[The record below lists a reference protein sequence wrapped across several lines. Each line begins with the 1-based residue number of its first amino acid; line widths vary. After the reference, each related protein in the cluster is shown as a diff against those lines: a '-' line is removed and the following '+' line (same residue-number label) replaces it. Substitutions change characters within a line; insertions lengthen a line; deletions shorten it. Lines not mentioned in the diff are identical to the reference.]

1 LILLVSYFGSP
12 SSGKTTIACSLF
24 SQLKLSST
32 NSELI
37 LEEARKYISNYRR
50 INNLLPNSPI
60 ILSDQDQVEIAKKQL
75 NIEKDFKHSCGP
87 NTIIISD
94 SSVFNSLLYMSD
106 ELVKVKGLENYF
118 LNELK
123 DHYDLIFY
131 CHSVDQE
138 YLPTDSNRIHSKDE
152 FKKIE
157 EKAEKL
163 IKLIQDRTNTQVVHL
178 LNDADMR
185 IKEAYVSTMHKYCKV
200 LETTPNS
207 AFEVL
212 PSKF

>member
-1 LILLVSYFGSP
+1 MLIGFIGSP
-12 SSGKTTIACSLF
+12 ASGKSTIACSIF

-37 LEEARKYISNYRR
+37 LEEARKYISSYRR
-50 INNLLPNSPI
+50 SNNLLPNSPI
-60 ILSDQDQVEIAKKQL
+60 TLTDQDQTEIAKRQL

-106 ELVKVKGLENYF
+106 ELVKEKGLESYF
-118 LNELK
+118 LNQLK
-123 DHYDLIFY
+123 DHYDLLFY

-157 EKAEKL
+157 EKAERI
-163 IKLIQDRTNTQVVHL
+163 IKQVQDKTNSQVVHL

-185 IKEAYVSTMHKYCKV
+185 IKEAYINTMAKFCKI

-212 PSKF
+212 PNKF